1 MATSKNYSAVVK
13 GGFWETNGVGT
24 LANHPLVRPSARRL
38 VAQWLGGSKLMYVK
52 ELADTLNG
60 VAPGAVASK
69 STGVVSASVE
79 LGGVRPIVQA
89 VVVNR
94 ATTATDKQE
103 IDDDFYTM
111 TNRTTFGAN
120 PPANLDRNPLGT
132 R

>member
-24 LANHPLVRPSARRL
+24 LANHPAVRPFARRL
-38 VAQWLGGSKLMYVK
+38 VAQWLGGSKLMYIK

-60 VAPGAVASK
+60 VAPGATATKTVG
-69 STGVVSASVE
+69 TVSASQE
-79 LGGVRPIVQA
+79 LGGVRQIVQA
-89 VVVNR
+89 SVINR
-94 ATTATDKQE
+94 VTTAADKTE